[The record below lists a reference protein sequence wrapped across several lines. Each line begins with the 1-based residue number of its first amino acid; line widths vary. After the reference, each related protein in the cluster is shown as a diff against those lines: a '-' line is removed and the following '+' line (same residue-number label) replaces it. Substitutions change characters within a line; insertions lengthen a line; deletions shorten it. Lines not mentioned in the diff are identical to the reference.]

1 MLWQQCAIQ
10 ITHAIQYVVEFA
22 KRISGFMELCQNDQI
37 LLLKSGELTGLIMM
51 CQGYFYVYVA
61 QGQKHPVSKS
71 ASNSSQSVP
80 AVVPGCLEVVLVR
93 MCRAFN
99 PLNNTV
105 LFEGKYGGMQMF
117 KALGKTLQTLHFF
130 LVWTRQKANRN
141 FTCELFIS
149 PYMTGISVLKISFFF
164 LSALLCPLL
173 FPF

>member
-37 LLLKSGELTGLIMM
+37 LLLKSGETTRLVMLGRAHLLNGQVMSLEEETALRRTNYFALWSVYHCQTLTMFLL
-51 CQGYFYVYVA
+51 
-61 QGQKHPVSKS
+61 
-71 ASNSSQSVP
+71 
-80 AVVPGCLEVVLVR
+80 PGCLEVVLVR

-117 KALGKTLQTLHFF
+117 KALGKASPPRCYN
-130 LVWTRQKANRN
+130 LVKIEEKANWN
-141 FTCELFIS
+141 
-149 PYMTGISVLKISFFF
+149 
-164 LSALLCPLL
+164 
-173 FPF
+173 

>member
-37 LLLKSGELTGLIMM
+37 LLLKSGESTTRGLVLGMH
-51 CQGYFYVYVA
+51 QRNVRA
-61 QGQKHPVSKS
+61 PTVSVLVLS
-71 ASNSSQSVP
+71 
-80 AVVPGCLEVVLVR
+80 GCLEVVLVR

-117 KALGKTLQTLHFF
+117 KALGKT
-130 LVWTRQKANRN
+130 
-141 FTCELFIS
+141 
-149 PYMTGISVLKISFFF
+149 
-164 LSALLCPLL
+164 
-173 FPF
+173 